1 MSKEEVKKEQDPKTK
16 EPSYELPKTEFFEKG
31 NIRKFAEHYG
41 LFDGELGSP
50 GKPPLKDAPKPS
62 TKEGEDCPGCPK
74 GTDKKAAATPPA
86 KEPAADRKPIRV
98 LKVNGKEVPV
108 YTEEELNNLAQMG
121 VDYNTK
127 RQKDKAWETDLQGHE
142 DRLAKLA
149 APLMKLAEI
158 AEKGGL
164 PGIRRQEPEEQTDEE
179 DLDESLIDP
188 AVKKRMV
195 AQETRIKEL
204 EARDSEREGERN
216 VAQTQKATQVID
228 QIVIKSRE
236 EFPFTQEIKD
246 GDDNIIETL
255 FAGTVVAT
263 VNKEAIQKKMD
274 PNFNQRPLP
283 EVIRDSARR
292 MNVVEQY
299 YAKKYGETAKVT
311 LDALKKDNPDLY
323 REIGEEYIAA
333 RNKETGDLPPRVPAT
348 NREVSSRSAPS
359 QKTDRTV
366 APKDAIRDAISRG
379 LADPD
384 VQDGLQEIGQIK
396 KYGLK

>member
-62 TKEGEDCPGCPK
+62 AKDDEDCPGCPPK
-74 GTDKKAAATPPA
+74 TDKKAAA
-86 KEPAADRKPIRV
+86 KEPEKVERKPIRV
-98 LKVNGKEVPV
+98 LKVDGKDVPV

-127 RQKDKAWETDLQGHE
+127 RQKDKAWEKDLQGHE

-149 APLMKLAEI
+149 APLMRLAEI
-158 AEKGGL
+158 AEKGGRL
-164 PGIRRQEPEEQTDEE
+164 PGVAQEAEEQTPDE
-179 DLDESLIDP
+179 DVDESLIDP
-188 AVKKRMV
+188 AVKKILDDQK
-195 AQETRIKEL
+195 AQIKAL
-204 EARDSEREGERN
+204 VARDSEREGERN
-216 VAQTQKATQVID
+216 VAQAQKATQAID

-246 GDDNIIETL
+246 GEDNIIETL

-263 VNKEAIQKKMD
+263 VNKEAIQKKLD
-274 PNFNQRPLP
+274 PNFSQRPLP

-292 MNVVEQY
+292 MNVVEHY

-311 LDALKKDNPDLY
+311 LEALKKDNPDLY
-323 REIGEEYIAA
+323 REIGEDYVAA
-333 RNKETGDLPPRVPAT
+333 QKKETGNLPPRVQAT
-348 NREVSSRSAPS
+348 NREVSPKAVTG
-359 QKTDRTV
+359 QKTDRPVTS
-366 APKDAIRDAISRG
+366 KDAIRDAISQG
-379 LADPD
+379 LADPE
-384 VQDGLQEIGQIK
+384 VQAGLQEIGQMK

>member
-50 GKPPLKDAPKPS
+50 GKPPLKDAPKAPA
-62 TKEGEDCPGCPK
+62 KGDEDCPGCPK

-86 KEPAADRKPIRV
+86 KEPAAERKPIRV
-98 LKVNGKEVPV
+98 LKVNGKDHPV

-127 RQKDKAWETDLQGHE
+127 RQKDKDWEKDLQGHE
-142 DRLAKLA
+142 DRLANLA
-149 APLMKLAEI
+149 APLTKLAELV
-158 AEKGGL
+158 EKGGRL
-164 PGIRRQEPEEQTDEE
+164 PGVAQEVEEETNDETI
-179 DLDESLIDP
+179 DESLIDP
-188 AVKKRMV
+188 AVKKKMDFY
-195 AQETRIKEL
+195 ETRIKDL
-204 EARDSEREGERN
+204 EARDSMREGERN
-216 VAQTQKATQVID
+216 VAQAQRATQAID

-246 GDDNIIETL
+246 GEDNIVETL

-263 VNKEAIQKKMD
+263 VNKEAIQKRMD

-323 REIGEEYIAA
+323 REIGEDYVAA
-333 RNKETGDLPPRVPAT
+333 QKKETGDLPPRVSAT
-348 NREVSSRSAPS
+348 NREVNPKNVTG
-359 QKTDRTV
+359 QKTDGSA
-366 APKDAIRDAISRG
+366 APKDAIRDALIRG
-379 LADPD
+379 LADPE
-384 VQDGLQEIGQIK
+384 VQDGLQEIGQMK